1 MCRVHHG
8 RVYVIDVGQSVNT
21 IHDKWRD
28 FLARDVH
35 NIMHYFHHK
44 REIRDVDEVE
54 SRTLEYVLKEESEE
68 GANQFIAY
76 IEKHIESCV

>member
-1 MCRVHHG
+1 MSGVTRSVQHG

-35 NIMHYFHHK
+35 NILHYFHHK
-44 REIRDVDEVE
+44 REIQNVDEVE
-54 SRTLEYVLKEESEE
+54 ARTLEYVLEDESDE
-68 GANQFIAY
+68 FISY
-76 IEKHIESCV
+76 IEKHIE